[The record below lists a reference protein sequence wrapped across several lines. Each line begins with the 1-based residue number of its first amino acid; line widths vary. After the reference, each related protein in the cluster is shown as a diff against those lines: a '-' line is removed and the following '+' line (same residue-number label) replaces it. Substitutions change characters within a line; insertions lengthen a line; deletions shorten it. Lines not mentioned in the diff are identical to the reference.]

1 VPVLIADISELL
13 DVGGHLRLQRR
24 RQHLPGTVP
33 DQLIQQR
40 HRLLRLL
47 RSRLTNYREHRRTF
61 PTSVGALALLEDLY
75 RDYREGTSSPPLP
88 IGETLTSADP
98 QVSSIALEH
107 GLIRSKN
114 GRLRAVPWTQV
125 RELRLWRAGGAI
137 AGTLLA
143 YYVVTTDRKL
153 IGIAAKVKHGRD
165 EFGDHLQRLVSAV
178 GAPVVEGGPALGER
192 RVRR

>member
-1 VPVLIADISELL
+1 LAAERGFAEFCTVRKGADPLLTAVLILL
-13 DVGGHLRLQRR
+13 GSAVPLVLLLAMAQAGIRSPKLVGWALGILLVGIVMAIGRLVRGYL
-24 RQHLPGTVP
+24 HVYL
-33 DQLIQQR
+33 
-40 HRLLRLL
+40 
-47 RSRLTNYREHRRTF
+47 F
-61 PTSVGALALLEDLY
+61 
-75 RDYREGTSSPPLP
+75 
-88 IGETLTSADP
+88 
-98 QVSSIALEH
+98 EH